1 MDKSQSG
8 SASPAPLSSSPAL
21 RSTPTIPET
30 TVTATEE
37 SPSASAADQS
47 RRMDAAPPPPPSSKS
62 GSLRGTAEP
71 QDTDRSPLNV
81 YAQAATSTISE
92 WFGTSVCAVYCDPPL
107 PAIGGGH

>member
-47 RRMDAAPPPPPSSKS
+47 RRVDAAPPPPSKS

-107 PAIGGGH
+107 PAMGGH

>member
-47 RRMDAAPPPPPSSKS
+47 RRVDAAPPPPPSKS
-62 GSLRGTAEP
+62 GSLRSTAEP

-107 PAIGGGH
+107 PAIGGH